1 LAGRQATNSK
11 KASKEGVKTDLDLI
25 FFSLIS
31 FRNYSNPVFWDAKE
45 VSFFPDPLYNGAM
58 NETSARKIEC
68 PRCHKETVYAAAN
81 PFRPFCSE
89 RCRLIDL
96 GQWAE
101 ESYRIPTQDGAS
113 VQDAPLAEN
122 EAHFDD

>member
-1 LAGRQATNSK
+1 MNPSAVIK
-11 KASKEGVKTDLDLI
+11 KI
-25 FFSLIS
+25 H
-31 FRNYSNPVFWDAKE
+31 
-45 VSFFPDPLYNGAM
+45 
-58 NETSARKIEC
+58 C
-68 PRCHKETVYAAAN
+68 PRCRKKTEYSATN

-113 VQDAPLAEN
+113 VQDAPISEN
-122 EAHFDD
+122 ETDCHD